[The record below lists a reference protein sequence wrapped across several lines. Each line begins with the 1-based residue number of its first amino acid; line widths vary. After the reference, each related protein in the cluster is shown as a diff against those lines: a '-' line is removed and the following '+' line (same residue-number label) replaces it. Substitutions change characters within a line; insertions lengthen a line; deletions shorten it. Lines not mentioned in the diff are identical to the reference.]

1 MMAAEVEAQ
10 KRKEPEPSTDA
21 AKPAEVK
28 EAAKTEEGKPEE
40 TPAAE
45 SPSKKLKQTPPE
57 SAAAEAKPEEAKAAE
72 PPSKKLKSTPPDSA
86 AVRKQVEYYLS
97 DENLKGD
104 AFFHEKISANGEG
117 WLSLQLILSC
127 NKMKAMK
134 ATIDDVVK
142 ALEGSKLELKDGN
155 AVRRPG
161 NAPLPKLEARPQHA
175 KKSSIHAHDGG
186 VVAVAKSV
194 PEDVPWV
201 QVKAKLK
208 EKLPEKVN
216 IWFCSEVNDKREC
229 VVSVA
234 PFEGDVKFFEE
245 LQLDFD
251 GKIVKAEVAQGDVLR
266 AALKLLPKHTQARR
280 EKCAKQRQKDRNRPI
295 VVGSTRFINVAAL
308 RGRVREILN
317 SRSDGDQ
324 LKQDGTDYKLI
335 TALLAYHP
343 KGAEK
348 SAGLKGIKVAKS
360 EKGDG
365 SNRCFYIIKESG
377 EEDFSAKKCLD
388 AIEANP
394 PYLDAEKEKPV
405 VAAASAA
412 SAPAAPAAA
421 PAAAAPAADSASAPA
436 AAAPAA
442 EAPAVE
448 ASKPSEPA
456 KTEEEAKP
464 AEKS

>member
-1 MMAAEVEAQ
+1 MAAEGEAQ
-10 KRKEPEPSTDA
+10 KRKEPEPSTDE
-21 AKPAEVK
+21 AKPAEAK
-28 EAAKTEEGKPEE
+28 EAAKTEDAKPEE
-40 TPAAE
+40 TKVAE
-45 SPSKKLKQTPPE
+45 PPSKKLKQTPP
-57 SAAAEAKPEEAKAAE
+57 
-72 PPSKKLKSTPPDSA
+72 DSA
-86 AVRKQVEYYLS
+86 AVQKQVEYYMS

-104 AFFHEKISANGEG
+104 QFFHEKISGNGEG
-117 WLSLQLILSC
+117 WLPLNLILSC

-134 ATIDDVVK
+134 ATLEDVVK
-142 ALEGSKLELKDGN
+142 ALEGSKLELKDGVS
-155 AVRRPG
+155 VRRPG

-186 VVAVAKSV
+186 VVAVVKAV

-201 QVKAKLK
+201 QVKEKVKA
-208 EKLPEKVN
+208 KLPEKVN

-229 VVSVA
+229 VVSCA
-234 PFEGDVKFFEE
+234 PFEGDLKFFEE

-251 GKIVKAEVAQGDVLR
+251 GKIVKAEVANGDVLK
-266 AALKLLPKHTQARR
+266 AALKLLPKHTQGRR

-324 LKQDGTDYKLI
+324 LKPDGTDYKLI
-335 TALLAYHP
+335 MALLSYHP
-343 KGAEK
+343 KGADK

-377 EEDFSAKKCLD
+377 EDEDFSAKKCLD

-394 PYLDAEKEKPV
+394 PYVDAEKEKPAAAAGSTASEKEKP
-405 VAAASAA
+405 VAAAGSAA
-412 SAPAAPAAA
+412 SATAESAS
-421 PAAAAPAADSASAPA
+421 AAAAPAADDP
-436 AAAPAA
+436 
-442 EAPAVE
+442 
-448 ASKPSEPA
+448 KPSEPA
-456 KTEEEAKP
+456 ESGEAKP
-464 AEKS
+464 AQKS

>member
-1 MMAAEVEAQ
+1 MAPEAGSPQ
-10 KRKEPEPSTDA
+10 KRKEPEPSTDE

-28 EAAKTEEGKPEE
+28 EAAKTE
-40 TPAAE
+40 
-45 SPSKKLKQTPPE
+45 
-57 SAAAEAKPEEAKAAE
+57 AEAKTEETKAAE
-72 PPSKKLKSTPPDSA
+72 PPSKKLKQTPPDSA
-86 AVRKQVEYYLS
+86 AVRKQVEYYMS

-117 WLSLQLILSC
+117 WLSLSLILSC

-134 ATIDDVVK
+134 ATLEDVTK

-155 AVRRPG
+155 VRRPG
-161 NAPLPKLEARPQHA
+161 NAPLPKLEGKPQHA
-175 KKSSIHAHDGG
+175 KKSSLHAHDGG
-186 VVAVAKSV
+186 VVAVVKSV
-194 PEDVPWV
+194 PEDIPWV
-201 QVKAKLK
+201 QVKEKVKA
-208 EKLPEKVN
+208 KLPEKVN
-216 IWFCSEVNDKREC
+216 IWFCSEVNDKRTC

-234 PFEGDVKFFEE
+234 PFEGDLKFFEE

-251 GKIVKAEVAQGDVLR
+251 GKVATVDIANGDDLK
-266 AALKLLPKHTQARR
+266 AALKLLPKHTQGRR

-324 LKQDGTDYKLI
+324 LKPDGTDYKLV

-365 SNRCFYIIKESG
+365 SNRCFYIIKEGG

-388 AIEANP
+388 AIEQNP
-394 PYLDAEKEKPV
+394 PYVDAEKDKPV
-405 VAAASAA
+405 SPAASA
-412 SAPAAPAAA
+412 SAPAAPAAAA
-421 PAAAAPAADSASAPA
+421 PAAAAPAAEDP
-436 AAAPAA
+436 
-442 EAPAVE
+442 
-448 ASKPSEPA
+448 KPSEPA
-456 KTEEEAKP
+456 KTGEEAKP

>member
-1 MMAAEVEAQ
+1 MMAAEGE
-10 KRKEPEPSTDA
+10 
-21 AKPAEVK
+21 K
-28 EAAKTEEGKPEE
+28 EAAKTEEAKPEE
-40 TPAAE
+40 AKP
-45 SPSKKLKQTPPE
+45 
-57 SAAAEAKPEEAKAAE
+57 AEAKPEEAKADEAKGDEPPAKKLKTDEPKTEEAKPKEDAKAAE
-72 PPSKKLKSTPPDSA
+72 PPSKKLKQTPPDA
-86 AVRKQVEYYLS
+86 AVVRKQVEYYMS

-104 AFFHEKISANGEG
+104 QFFHEKISANAEG
-117 WLSLQLILSC
+117 WLPLSLILSC

-134 ATIDDVVK
+134 ATLEDVIK
-142 ALEGSKLELKDGN
+142 ALEGSKLELKDT
-155 AVRRPG
+155 AFVRRPA
-161 NAPLPKLEARPQHA
+161 NAPLPKLEARQQHP

-186 VVAVAKSV
+186 VIAVVKAV

-201 QVKAKLK
+201 QVKEKVK

-229 VVSVA
+229 IVSCA

-251 GKIVKAEVAQGDVLR
+251 GKSVKTEIANGDVLK
-266 AALKLLPKHTQARR
+266 AALKLLPKHTQGKR

-324 LKQDGTDYKLI
+324 LKPDGTDYKLI
-335 TALLAYHP
+335 VALLSYHP
-343 KGAEK
+343 KGSEK
-348 SAGLKGIKVAKS
+348 SSGLKGIKVAKS
-360 EKGDG
+360 TKGDG

-388 AIEANP
+388 AIEQNP
-394 PYLDAEKEKPV
+394 PYVDADKP
-405 VAAASAA
+405 AAAAAAAAPSAA
-412 SAPAAPAAA
+412 AAAPAA
-421 PAAAAPAADSASAPA
+421 PAAAAPAA
-436 AAAPAA
+436 APAA
-442 EAPAVE
+442 EE
-448 ASKPSEPA
+448 SKPSEPA
-456 KTEEEAKP
+456 KTGEEAKP